1 MKVRMY
7 MDFYGGALQTQFN
20 ATSNPSVKGYGVR
33 RMAFDLHIPDDML
46 YQVDR
51 MAVEVGKVELVED
64 HTDENSK

>member
-1 MKVRMY
+1 
-7 MDFYGGALQTQFN
+7 MDFVGGAQGMYGFH
-20 ATSNPSVKGYGVR
+20 ATSNPCAKPFGVR

-64 HTDENSK
+64 HSEEE